1 MTKRQ
6 ALGRGLGALIPG
18 ADEDT
23 NGFDG
28 DHELESWS
36 VVHLPVDT
44 IEPNPFQP
52 RTTFDQT
59 AVDELAASIE
69 EKGVLQPISVRRWG
83 SAYQLIAGERR
94 LRACKAAGIASIPAI
109 LIDATSDQD
118 MLELSLIENIQR
130 KNLNPVEEARAY
142 RSLIDE
148 CDLTQEEVAQR
159 VSKDR
164 SSVANTLRL
173 LALPRPV
180 LSALEEGSIGMG
192 HARTL
197 LGLGGDDECV
207 ALCNNIISKGL
218 SVRQVEALV
227 KSMREGELPQHPAVR
242 QPPKDPLIADAEEDL
257 RRRFGT
263 AVHIRQ
269 EGKVG
274 KIEIE
279 FYSVD
284 DLNRLLD
291 LLK

>member
-1 MTKRQ
+1 MARRQ

-18 ADEDT
+18 ADEGT
-23 NGFDG
+23 NGFDE
-28 DHELESWS
+28 DHELESRS
-36 VVHLPVDT
+36 VVHLPVDA
-44 IEPNPFQP
+44 IEPNPYQP
-52 RTTFDQT
+52 RTAFDQN

-69 EKGVLQPISVRRWG
+69 ERGVLQPISVRRWG

-94 LRACKAAGIASIPAI
+94 LRACKAAGLASIPAI

-130 KNLNPVEEARAY
+130 EDLNPVEEARAY

-148 CDLTQEEVAQR
+148 CDLTQEEVAER

-173 LALPRPV
+173 LALPGPV

-197 LGLGGDDECV
+197 LGLGGDDERF
-207 ALCNNIISKGL
+207 ALCKDIISKGL

-227 KSMREGELPQHPAVR
+227 KSMREGERPQQPTVR
-242 QPPKDPLIADAEEDL
+242 QPPKDPLTADAEEDL

-269 EGKVG
+269 KGKVG

-291 LLK
+291 LLR